1 MFWLLVVLVKLSVLA
16 KWLARKTSLRKPNL
30 GEGVVSKNPRPKS
43 VIWFSC
49 FIILFHSFIMCLC
62 CPPALRDIFPTSMAR
77 YSLFVLKVP
86 LNTNQPNQ
94 TYSLFEGSFWTSSFH
109 MHTVSF
115 LSILVMVHDSL
126 KSWSDVTVDQVETF
140 CPPSQPVLYVM
151 YISQSATACYH
162 YTARKLRRSVL

>member
-1 MFWLLVVLVKLSVLA
+1 M
-16 KWLARKTSLRKPNL
+16 
-30 GEGVVSKNPRPKS
+30 
-43 VIWFSC
+43 WFYC

-109 MHTVSF
+109 MHSVSF

-140 CPPSQPVLYVM
+140 CPPSQPVCYVHFTECHCM
-151 YISQSATACYH
+151 LSLHCTQAAAQCIVIGPVCFVCGWLGGWMCVCVGGCLLP
-162 YTARKLRRSVL
+162 R